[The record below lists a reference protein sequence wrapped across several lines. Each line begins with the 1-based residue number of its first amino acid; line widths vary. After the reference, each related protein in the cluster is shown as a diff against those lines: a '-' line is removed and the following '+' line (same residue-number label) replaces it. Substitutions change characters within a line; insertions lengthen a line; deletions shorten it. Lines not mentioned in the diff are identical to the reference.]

1 MQFSIVVDDPHFLFS
16 QKSFIIDY
24 QSEKQV
30 SLTSHRVYHSIVEKN
45 DNCVNFLPCWL
56 YLFRSISYSPRSPSS
71 YKVGW
76 FKVWFIKP
84 VQLARTWLGFPFF
97 TSKRVGQPGQDSSWP
112 IAFWC
117 WRSTICIVF
126 GHRILF
132 RNMKIQ
138 LTMMATMT
146 LNRKTSCYTLLCH
159 QPPRRPQID
168 QGGRYWSP
176 SESESP
182 PQSQSQSQVM
192 KALKMSVIHVVAF
205 IVSWTP
211 YTIMG
216 TW

>member
-1 MQFSIVVDDPHFLFS
+1 MIHTFCSAEFFYHWLSIRKTSFAHFS
-16 QKSFIIDY
+16 
-24 QSEKQV
+24 
-30 SLTSHRVYHSIVEKN
+30 SHILNCWKN
-45 DNCVNFLPCWL
+45 DNCVNFLTCWL

-76 FKVWFIKP
+76 FKVEFIKP
-84 VQLARTWLGFPFF
+84 VELVSARTWLGFPFF
-97 TSKRVGQPGQDSSWP
+97 TRKRVGQPGQDSSWP

-146 LNRKTSCYTLLCH
+146 VNRKTSCYTLLCH